1 MADIKVRVGSQNA
14 IKVIS
19 TTEAK
24 LKLDGLLD
32 VDVAGATDG
41 MVLFYNQ
48 SNSRWESGIID
59 GGTYW
64 IPKKIK
70 INKKRRKFKKCHN
83 HHLAKD

>member
-1 MADIKVRVGSQNA
+1 
-14 IKVIS
+14 
-19 TTEAK
+19 
-24 LKLDGLLD
+24 
-32 VDVAGATDG
+32 VAGATDG

-64 IPKKIK
+64 ILKNIK
-70 INKKRRKFKKCHN
+70 INKKRQKFKKCHN